1 MVKEGLPV
9 PGVEAR
15 ADKFNVRGSLRG

>member
-9 PGVEAR
+9 RGVEAR